1 MQNSTPLCTLGL
13 QVIPRPSTTETD
25 PNYDHLTLTIEDRP
39 SRRLTEQPLI
49 NVRPNNG
56 PR

>member
-1 MQNSTPLCTLGL
+1 MHNSTPLCTLGL
-13 QVIPRPSTTETD
+13 QVTSCPSTTETD